1 MTLSLSKTKWAEHE
15 KQWQLRLSN
24 IRNRNNKLALERR
37 VSSSLFDEYIKEE
50 SSSSSRRKPL
60 KKRRLVVRTRVANAT
75 YAQHHY
81 LHTKKDKKDKNTRA
95 TTTSILQNCS
105 TRLPTQSSSS
115 ISSLSKQPP
124 NNHVDNACLLFD
136 SINMSTFFNIDVSKF
151 ESERASKM
159 KSHKPKTANTWT
171 EVCLRT
177 LFDDDDC

>member
-60 KKRRLVVRTRVANAT
+60 KKRRLVVRTTRVASAT
-75 YAQHHY
+75 YSSAA
-81 LHTKKDKKDKNTRA
+81 KKDKNTRA
-95 TTTSILQNCS
+95 TTTSILQNCI

-115 ISSLSKQPP
+115 ISLLKQTP
-124 NNHVDNACLLFD
+124 NHDDNACLLFD
-136 SINMSTFFNIDVSKF
+136 SINMSAFFNIDVSKF

>member
-1 MTLSLSKTKWAEHE
+1 MTIMTLSLSKTKWAEHE

-60 KKRRLVVRTRVANAT
+60 KKRRLVVRTRVASAT

-81 LHTKKDKKDKNTRA
+81 LHTKKDKNTRA
-95 TTTSILQNCS
+95 TTTSILQNCI

-115 ISSLSKQPP
+115 ISLSKQKP
-124 NNHVDNACLLFD
+124 NHNDNSCLLFD
-136 SINMSTFFNIDVSKF
+136 SIDMSAFFNIDVSKF

-159 KSHKPKTANTWT
+159 KSHKPRTANTWT

>member
-1 MTLSLSKTKWAEHE
+1 MTIMTLSLSKTKWAEHE

-24 IRNRNNKLALERR
+24 IRNRNNKLALDRR
-37 VSSSLFDEYIKEE
+37 ISSSLFDEYIKEE

-60 KKRRLVVRTRVANAT
+60 KKRRLVVRTRVASVA
-75 YAQHHY
+75 YSSAA
-81 LHTKKDKKDKNTRA
+81 KKDKNTRA

-115 ISSLSKQPP
+115 ISLSKQTP
-124 NNHVDNACLLFD
+124 NHVDNACTKFD
-136 SINMSTFFNIDVSKF
+136 SIDMSTFFNIDVSKF

>member
-1 MTLSLSKTKWAEHE
+1 MTIMTLSLSKTKWAEHE

-60 KKRRLVVRTRVANAT
+60 KKRRLVVRTTRVASAT
-75 YAQHHY
+75 YAQHQY
-81 LHTKKDKKDKNTRA
+81 LHSKKDKNTRV
-95 TTTSILQNCS
+95 TTTSILQNFS
-105 TRLPTQSSSS
+105 TRSPTQSSSS
-115 ISSLSKQPP
+115 IPSLSKQTP
-124 NNHVDNACLLFD
+124 NHVDDACLLFD
-136 SINMSTFFNIDVSKF
+136 SIDMSAFFNIDVSKF
-151 ESERASKM
+151 ESERDSKM
-159 KSHKPKTANTWT
+159 KSHKPRTANTWT

>member
-60 KKRRLVVRTRVANAT
+60 KKRRLVVRTTRVANAT
-75 YAQHHY
+75 HVRHQY
-81 LHTKKDKKDKNTRA
+81 LHTKKDKNTRA
-95 TTTSILQNCS
+95 TTTSILQNCTS
-105 TRLPTQSSSS
+105 PTQSPSS
-115 ISSLSKQPP
+115 IPSLSKQSP
-124 NNHVDNACLLFD
+124 NHDDNACLLFD
-136 SINMSTFFNIDVSKF
+136 SIDMSAFFNIDVSKF

-159 KSHKPKTANTWT
+159 KSHKPRTANTWT
-171 EVCLRT
+171 EVCLKT

>member
-60 KKRRLVVRTRVANAT
+60 KKRRLVVRTIVADAT
-75 YAQHHY
+75 HVHVRHHY
-81 LHTKKDKKDKNTRA
+81 LYTKKDKNTRA

-115 ISSLSKQPP
+115 ISLSKQTP
-124 NNHVDNACLLFD
+124 NHDDNACLFFD
-136 SINMSTFFNIDVSKF
+136 SIDMSAFFNIDVSKF
-151 ESERASKM
+151 ESERDSKM
-159 KSHKPKTANTWT
+159 KSHKPRTANTWT

>member
-37 VSSSLFDEYIKEE
+37 VSSSLFDEYIKEK

-60 KKRRLVVRTRVANAT
+60 KKGRLVVRTRAANAT

-81 LHTKKDKKDKNTRA
+81 LYTKKDKNTRA

-105 TRLPTQSSSS
+105 TRFPTQSSSS
-115 ISSLSKQPP
+115 ISLSKQTP
-124 NNHVDNACLLFD
+124 NHVDNACLLFD
-136 SINMSTFFNIDVSKF
+136 SIDMSTFFNIDVSKF
-151 ESERASKM
+151 ESDRASKM

>member
-60 KKRRLVVRTRVANAT
+60 KKRRLVVRTRVASAT

-81 LHTKKDKKDKNTRA
+81 LHTKKDKNTRV
-95 TTTSILQNCS
+95 TTSILQNCS

-115 ISSLSKQPP
+115 ISLSKQTP
-124 NNHVDNACLLFD
+124 NHDDNACLFFD
-136 SINMSTFFNIDVSKF
+136 SIDMSAFFNIDVSKF
-151 ESERASKM
+151 ESERDSKM
-159 KSHKPKTANTWT
+159 KSHKPRTANTWT